1 MNRVYKAVQ
10 SQQIKTRIVSVYKI
24 RHYLLCRKVH
34 LVDLFPNAS
43 ICENEA
49 CENVGTEDVPFCT
62 KKGCPTTHPVL
73 RMQQKDDMSPL
84 YRLTVKVHYKQTGN

>member
-1 MNRVYKAVQ
+1 MVGSQEMLHTTWTLKGLEIQ
-10 SQQIKTRIVSVYKI
+10 SY
-24 RHYLLCRKVH
+24 

-84 YRLTVKVHYKQTGN
+84 YRLVVKVHYKQTGN

>member
-1 MNRVYKAVQ
+1 MVGSQEMLHTTWTLKGLEIQ
-10 SQQIKTRIVSVYKI
+10 SY
-24 RHYLLCRKVH
+24 

-62 KKGCPTTHPVL
+62 KKWCPTTHPVL